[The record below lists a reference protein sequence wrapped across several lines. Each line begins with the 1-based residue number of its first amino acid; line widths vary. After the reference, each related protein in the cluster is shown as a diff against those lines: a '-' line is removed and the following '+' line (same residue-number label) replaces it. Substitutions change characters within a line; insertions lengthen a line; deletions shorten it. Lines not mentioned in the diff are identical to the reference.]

1 MGFLE
6 DLFWLQ
12 SPARQLQSRLQ
23 RQQPPQAQIIYGPAG
38 VGKRHFALW
47 SAAQL
52 LGLDWEPPAD
62 SEADALPGIPH
73 PDFIALSPDSDSKER
88 DEDRKDKDPD
98 KEEEPKSRAARKSRS
113 LKIEPMRELIARL
126 ELTSHR
132 GGHKVAVICPAER
145 MVPNAANCLLK
156 TLEEPRGQT
165 TILLVCESP
174 ARLPPTIL
182 SRCERVRLVPPDW
195 SAGLAWLQRAC
206 PGDSGAE
213 MALAFASRTPLG
225 ARSLLR
231 AEFGKE
237 AEKMSAELQMIV
249 QREVPPG
256 TVARRW
262 AKLETGLCIRWL
274 YWQLAALMRE
284 AAGIAEPGAGAAR
297 PHLNISRTRLN
308 MQACCAYLDQ
318 LNEVNRLQDRSLNQ
332 ELQWVELLT
341 WWYGAAGFVR

>member
-1 MGFLE
+1 M
-6 DLFWLQ
+6 FWLE
-12 SPARQLQSRLQ
+12 SPARQLQSRLL
-23 RQQPPQAQIIYGPAG
+23 RQQHPQAQIIYGPPG

-52 LGLDWEPPAD
+52 LDFDWEPPAD
-62 SEADALPGIPH
+62 CEADALPVVPH
-73 PDFIALSPDSDSKER
+73 PDFFALGPESDSK
-88 DEDRKDKDPD
+88 D
-98 KEEEPKSRAARKSRS
+98 KEEEPRGKAKKSVG
-113 LKIEPMRELIARL
+113 LKINAMRELIARL

-132 GGHKVAVICPAER
+132 GGRKVAMLWPAEH
-145 MVPNAANCLLK
+145 MTLAAANCLLK
-156 TLEEPRGQT
+156 TLEEPSGAT
-165 TILLVCESP
+165 TILLVCDSP
-174 ARLPPTIL
+174 ARLPATIL

-213 MALAFASRTPLG
+213 MALGFASRAPLA

-237 AEKMSAELQMIV
+237 AARLATELEMIV

-262 AKLETGLCIRWL
+262 AKLEPGFCIRWL

-284 AAGIAEPGAGAAR
+284 AVGISEPTARAAR
-297 PHLNISRTRLN
+297 ADLNISRSRLN
-308 MQACCAYLDQ
+308 MRACCDYLDQ
-318 LNEVNRLQDRSLNQ
+318 LNEANRLQDRSLNQ

-341 WWYGAAGFVR
+341 WWYGAAGFTR